1 MKDRFRKGMISTL
14 KKLGAF
20 LIFLVIWQLIVMI
33 YKIKIFIL
41 PSPINVLES
50 LLNPNDIAQKSW
62 WIHIAATGQ
71 EVILSFIFT
80 AIFGFLIAVIIAWS
94 KLLNKLIM
102 PIIVLF
108 NSLPK
113 IAMAPLFLIWL
124 GYGLVPNIIVAFMVA
139 FFPVVVNT
147 VTGLMAVED
156 DLLDLVQYLNAS
168 KLQVFIKIRIPTS
181 LPYVFAGL
189 KISAT
194 MCVVGSIVGEFIAS
208 DKGLGYLLRD
218 AQAFID
224 TPTMFA
230 CLILLSIMGLVFFG
244 ILGFIE
250 KVSMPW
256 NHREGEVKSL

>member
-1 MKDRFRKGMISTL
+1 MKEKFLKSLISIL

-20 LIFLVIWQLIVMI
+20 FAFLVFWQLTVMI
-33 YKIKIFIL
+33 FKIKIFIM
-41 PSPINVLES
+41 PTPINVLEA
-50 LLNPNDIAQKSW
+50 LLNPDTIAQKSW
-62 WIHIAATGQ
+62 WIHIAATTQ
-71 EVILSFIFT
+71 EIVLSFIFT
-80 AIFGFLIAVIIAWS
+80 AVLGFIIAVIIAWS
-94 KLLNKLIM
+94 KVLNKIIT

-113 IAMAPLFLIWL
+113 IAMAPLFLIWF

-139 FFPVVVNT
+139 FFPVVINT
-147 VTGLMAVED
+147 TTGLQEVED
-156 DLLDLVQYLNAS
+156 DLLDLVRYLNAS
-168 KLQVFIKIRIPTS
+168 KIQIFIKVRIPNS

-230 CLILLSIMGLVFFG
+230 CLILLSIIGMAFFG
-244 ILGFIE
+244 VIGYLE
-250 KVSMPW
+250 KISMPW
-256 NHREGEVKSL
+256 NHREGEVRS